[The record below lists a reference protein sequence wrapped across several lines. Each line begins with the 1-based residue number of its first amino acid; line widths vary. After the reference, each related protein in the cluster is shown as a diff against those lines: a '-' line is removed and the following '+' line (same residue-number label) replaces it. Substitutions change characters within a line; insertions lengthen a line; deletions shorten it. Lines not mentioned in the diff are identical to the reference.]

1 MCKFPPLPDAIC
13 RLDKCLCPVKAEI
26 YFTDPDFK
34 VNSIQSIFH
43 SLQKDRKD
51 GNHNVFFYFMK
62 GFIRI
67 CCCEDCT
74 VEYHVTCWK
83 TLKASAF
90 SEKSEK
96 VNLDLVTSSFC
107 VFCCFLVI
115 MKLQFPAVN
124 KPTCF
129 CVAGFAARSLFD
141 SRLHRSDL

>member
-1 MCKFPPLPDAIC
+1 
-13 RLDKCLCPVKAEI
+13 
-26 YFTDPDFK
+26 
-34 VNSIQSIFH
+34 
-43 SLQKDRKD
+43 
-51 GNHNVFFYFMK
+51 MK

-115 MKLQFPAVN
+115 TKLQFPDLLVFVLQDLLQEACLTPDCIGQICSITIFC
-124 KPTCF
+124 PTGVVKCK
-129 CVAGFAARSLFD
+129 VRGESSLRGGIETLVM
-141 SRLHRSDL
+141 SHRVVVDLSSFVFSV